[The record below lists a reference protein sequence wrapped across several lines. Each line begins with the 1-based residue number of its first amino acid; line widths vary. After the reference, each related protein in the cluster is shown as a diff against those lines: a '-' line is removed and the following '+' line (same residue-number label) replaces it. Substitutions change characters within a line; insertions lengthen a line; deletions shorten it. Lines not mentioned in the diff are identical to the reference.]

1 MHSRIPTLAHPPN
14 PKTKKKLNHIPTPFL
29 YAPALSAKHKRPTL
43 NQPKRLST
51 MSVIRAD
58 DLRNLT
64 NNVLRERLRDQF
76 QCHVG
81 SNVNKT
87 QLVGRLLIAHAE
99 ADPTATIIGT
109 FYDLLPRNGRYNNEK
124 GLGLVS
130 NFPLS
135 YQEKVCNALAEEFRG
150 RYYPCALDKKARQ
163 FPDNTTNHPMNV
175 PDPRAVIRHFV
186 QDVMTRWLDVAELT
200 AYYTGFTRTAF
211 ENNNWT
217 WTPDEKGRVFVD
229 ILTDYILTRWNKGVE
244 KHRQD
249 IVRYNNPNWG
259 FDDPF
264 FDMSFEIKSLIQD
277 TRLRNIE
284 KRRLCRTM
292 RTTFLYGCASQ
303 QSGATNLPL
312 IGARYAY
319 GPIRKQI
326 AQYVGA
332 VDA

>member
-1 MHSRIPTLAHPPN
+1 
-14 PKTKKKLNHIPTPFL
+14 
-29 YAPALSAKHKRPTL
+29 
-43 NQPKRLST
+43 

-64 NNVLRERLRDQF
+64 NNDLRERLRRQF
-76 QCHVG
+76 HRHTG
-81 SNVNKT
+81 FNVNKT

-109 FYDLLPRNGRYNNEK
+109 FYDLLPRNGRYHDEK

-135 YQEKVCNALAEEFRG
+135 YQEKVCNALAEELRG
-150 RYYPCALDKKARQ
+150 SYYPCALDIKFRQ
-163 FPDNTTNHPMNV
+163 FPDNNDTTHPMV
-175 PDPRAVIRHFV
+175 ASEPRAVIRHLV
-186 QDVMTRWLDVAELT
+186 QDVMTRWENVAELT

-211 ENNNWT
+211 VNDTWT

-229 ILTDYILTRWNKGVE
+229 ILTDYILTRWNKAVE
-244 KHRQD
+244 KHIQD
-249 IVRYNNPNWG
+249 MARYNNPDWK

-264 FDMSFEIKSLIQD
+264 FYMSSEIKTLVRD